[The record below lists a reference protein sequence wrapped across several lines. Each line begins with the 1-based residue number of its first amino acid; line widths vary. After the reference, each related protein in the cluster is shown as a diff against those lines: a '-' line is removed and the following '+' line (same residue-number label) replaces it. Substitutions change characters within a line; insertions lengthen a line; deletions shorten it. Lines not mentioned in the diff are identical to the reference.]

1 VVLLKEFEGKHAEE
15 LVKVCPK
22 KVFDIEDMGQGRKR
36 ATVARPRDCSL
47 CRECIRDGVEWEDQV
62 DLRRVKNHFIFTIE
76 STGSQPPEV
85 LFNEAVK
92 ILEDKCERVISELS

>member
-62 DLRRVKNHFIFTIE
+62 DLRRVKNHFICKKRKRKTQFLQPGNSMVLKEILIE
-76 STGSQPPEV
+76 FLIIFRSY
-85 LFNEAVK
+85 N
-92 ILEDKCERVISELS
+92 